1 MHRMGISGKANYEPN
16 SINNNWPR
24 ETPPAKKDGGFST
37 HAQPLSGE
45 KVRVRSE
52 SFNDYYSQPRLFW
65 LSQTKTE
72 QDHIVGGFSFELGKV
87 VRPWIRERVVDQ
99 LTYIDHQLAARVAEN
114 VGLAL
119 TKEQLAHPIPKDV
132 NGLKKDA
139 ALSLYGEKEHP
150 VKSRQVALL
159 VADGVCGDS
168 VAKIT
173 AELNGLGIHTKIFAP
188 RLGKIKTLQGKEVNA
203 DGTIE
208 GNPSVLVDGVIVV
221 TGKECIEALLKN
233 GNAKNY
239 LLQAFKHLKAIGLQ
253 GEALKLYQALPLP
266 KPDEGVLVDDD
277 AKKVAEKFVTALKK
291 HRVWSR
297 EAAAQEVPA

>member
-1 MHRMGISGKANYEPN
+1 
-16 SINNNWPR
+16 
-24 ETPPAKKDGGFST
+24 
-37 HAQPLSGE
+37 
-45 KVRVRSE
+45 
-52 SFNDYYSQPRLFW
+52 
-65 LSQTKTE
+65 
-72 QDHIVGGFSFELGKV
+72 VGGFSFELGKV

-221 TGKECIEALLKN
+221 TGKESIEALLKN